1 VSADLTLISAATVAR
16 LKDGSVLRVQSP
28 YIVTPS
34 AAELAD
40 KRNIRIENI
49 VDTELPD
56 QSPPIQAPDSESE
69 PHSLASYI
77 DSTLL
82 ASDAT
87 PDQIAALCKE
97 AAQHRF
103 AAVCVNPIFV
113 ELAAKCLADT
123 RVSVC
128 AVSGFPLGSNSPTI
142 KAAEARLAVEQGAG
156 EIDMVM
162 PVGLLRA
169 GDYPAV
175 KADIAAVRKALGA
188 DTTLKTIIEASLLTD
203 EEKIAAS
210 IIAVEAGA
218 NFVKTG
224 TGFAGPA
231 TIEDVRLIRQA
242 IGDRARI
249 KAAGGIR
256 DRRTAEALIAAGAD
270 RIGTSSAI
278 TILS

>member
-1 VSADLTLISAATVAR
+1 M
-16 LKDGSVLRVQSP
+16 
-28 YIVTPS
+28 
-34 AAELAD
+34 
-40 KRNIRIENI
+40 
-49 VDTELPD
+49 
-56 QSPPIQAPDSESE
+56 
-69 PHSLASYI
+69 
-77 DSTLL
+77 
-82 ASDAT
+82 
-87 PDQIAALCKE
+87 
-97 AAQHRF
+97 
-103 AAVCVNPIFV
+103 
-113 ELAAKCLADT
+113 
-123 RVSVC
+123 
-128 AVSGFPLGSNSPTI
+128 SGFPLGSNSPAI

-218 NFVKTG
+218 DFVKTG
-224 TGFAGPA
+224 TVFAGPA
-231 TIEDVRLIRQA
+231 
-242 IGDRARI
+242 

-256 DRRTAEALIAAGAD
+256 DRRTAKALIAAGAD

-278 TILS
+278 TVVS